1 MEMGIGLDMVPNIML
16 DRAEC
21 ETKANNLRKLHQ
33 NLMVLHRN
41 LRKEIRRQGG
51 RHQWQT
57 YNTIHRNKEMTS

>member
-16 DRAEC
+16 DRAER

-33 NLMVLHRN
+33 NLLVLHRN
-41 LRKEIRRQGG
+41 LGKEIRRQGG
-51 RHQWQT
+51 QLQWQM